1 MLCAHFSAQEW
12 MRCASA
18 VFWWRSNL
26 SVSVGRLGKAFLR
39 FAAPFTKLRSVP
51 VIGPGLRWASAKLLS
66 RDTLTWVQVQHGPA
80 QGIWLHLNPRTGRD
94 YFNGDV
100 EPEVQ
105 AVLQRYLRSGMM
117 VYDIGANIGFF
128 SLLAARLVGATGRVT
143 AFEADPEIAARLREN
158 VERNKGAP
166 ISVAEK
172 AVWSSSNPVFFA
184 RADTQVSPD
193 RGLGHVIDND
203 AERSAPGTIRV
214 EAVSVDEYVG
224 KSGAPDFIKCDV
236 EGAEVEVFRGAA
248 KLLNERRPII
258 LCEMHG
264 DKNRQTLLTMFEN
277 LGYRCEPCGKNHVLA
292 QHTE

>member
-1 MLCAHFSAQEW
+1 LSFS
-12 MRCASA
+12 S
-18 VFWWRSNL
+18 
-26 SVSVGRLGKAFLR
+26 GRLGKAFLR
-39 FAAPFTKLRSVP
+39 FAAPFTKFRAVP

-66 RDTLTWVQVQHGPA
+66 RDELTWVQVRRGPA
-80 QGIWLHLNPRTGRD
+80 QGIWLHLNPRTGHD

-105 AVLQRYLRSGMM
+105 AVLQEYLRPGMT
-117 VYDIGANIGFF
+117 VYDVGANIGFF
-128 SLLAARLVGATGRVT
+128 SLLAARIVGATGRVA

-158 VERNKGAP
+158 AVRNHGAP
-166 ISVAEK
+166 ISVEEK
-172 AVWSSSNPVFFA
+172 AVWSSSTPVFFA
-184 RADTQVSPD
+184 RADAEVSPD

-203 AERSAPGTIRV
+203 ADKPAPSTIRV
-214 EAVSVDEYVG
+214 EAVSVDEYVRQ
-224 KSGAPDFIKCDV
+224 SGAPDFIKCDV

-264 DKNRQTLLTMFEN
+264 DKNRQTLLKMFEN

-292 QHTE
+292 QHTK

>member
-1 MLCAHFSAQEW
+1 
-12 MRCASA
+12 
-18 VFWWRSNL
+18 
-26 SVSVGRLGKAFLR
+26 
-39 FAAPFTKLRSVP
+39 
-51 VIGPGLRWASAKLLS
+51 
-66 RDTLTWVQVQHGPA
+66 
-80 QGIWLHLNPRTGRD
+80 
-94 YFNGDV
+94 
-100 EPEVQ
+100 
-105 AVLQRYLRSGMM
+105 
-117 VYDIGANIGFF
+117 
-128 SLLAARLVGATGRVT
+128 
-143 AFEADPEIAARLREN
+143 
-158 VERNKGAP
+158 
-166 ISVAEK
+166 
-172 AVWSSSNPVFFA
+172 
-184 RADTQVSPD
+184 VSPD
-193 RGLGHVIDND
+193 RGLGHVIVND

>member
-1 MLCAHFSAQEW
+1 MNFSEGG
-12 MRCASA
+12 
-18 VFWWRSNL
+18 L
-26 SVSVGRLGKAFLR
+26 GRVFLR
-39 FAAPFTKLRSVP
+39 FAAPFTKLRRFP
-51 VIGPGLRWASAKLLS
+51 VIGPGLRWASAKLIP
-66 RDTLTWVQVQHGPA
+66 RDAMTWVQVQRGPA

-105 AVLQRYLRSGMM
+105 DMLRKYLRPGMTA
-117 VYDIGANIGFF
+117 YDIGANIGFF
-128 SLLAARLVGATGRVT
+128 SLLAARLVGTAGGVT

-158 VERNKGAP
+158 VVRNQGAP
-166 ISVAEK
+166 IFVEEK
-172 AVWSSSNPVFFA
+172 AVWSSSSPVFFA
-184 RADTQVSPD
+184 RADAEVSPD

-203 AERSAPGTIRV
+203 AERSAPSTIRV
-214 EAVSVDEYVG
+214 EAVSVDEYVR

-236 EGAEVEVFRGAA
+236 EGAEVEVFRGAD

-264 DKNRQTLLTMFEN
+264 DKNRQTLLKMFEN

-292 QHTE
+292 QHTK